1 MKKLL
6 AILLVFVLMV
16 SLVACSSS
24 TNSPASSAD
33 SAQKE
38 NTQNDAKTKDKKVLG
53 VVLFYRRDE
62 FYMDLETKVRLD
74 AEKAGFEVLVTDADA
89 DMAKAAAAIEDYTAK
104 GVDAIICSG
113 TQLLV
118 SSVEAALD
126 KGIPVVC
133 FDGSTPTDKIIS
145 NITYDPIDDGRS
157 VGNWAKKYIEEHWPN
172 ETVEIAILDFPA
184 SSEICVGRVNGF
196 KEVIATVP
204 NAKIVAQMDGKASR
218 ADSMAAAET
227 ILEAHPNIK
236 LAYGINFDTIAGF
249 YAALEARKKT
259 DTVLC
264 ASGSWGEE
272 AIRFLEQNHPQYKA
286 FTLMDPWKM
295 ASIAVQA
302 VVDALEGKKVE
313 QTQAMKAITY
323 TAETIHTLDWK
334 EIIENRIK

>member
-6 AILLVFVLMV
+6 VFLLIVITIVTT
-16 SLVACSSS
+16 VACSSTPGAS
-24 TNSPASSAD
+24 TDVGD
-33 SAQKE
+33 SDK
-38 NTQNDAKTKDKKVLG
+38 NGDTQGNIDTDDKKVLG
-53 VVLFYRRDE
+53 LVLFYRRDE
-62 FYMDLETKVRLD
+62 FYMDLETKVKLD
-74 AEKAGFEVLVTDADA
+74 AEKAGFEVLVTDADT

-113 TQLLV
+113 SQLLV

-145 NITYDPIDDGRS
+145 NITYDPIDDGIS
-157 VGNWAKKYIEEHWPN
+157 VGNWAKQYIEEHWPD
-172 ETVEIAILDFPA
+172 ETVEIAILDFPE
-184 SSEICVGRVNGF
+184 SSEICVGRTNGF
-196 KEVIATVP
+196 IDVINTIP

-227 ILEAHPNIK
+227 ILEANPNVK

-249 YAALEARKKT
+249 YAALEARQKT

-272 AIRFLEQNHPQYKA
+272 AIRFLEQDHPQYKA

-295 ASIAVQA
+295 GSTAVQA
-302 VVDALEGKKVE
+302 VVDALEGKDVE
-313 QTQAMKAITY
+313 QTQAMKAVTY
-323 TAETIHTLDWK
+323 TSETINNLDWK

>member
-1 MKKLL
+1 MKKFL
-6 AILLVFVLMV
+6 AILLIIVLM
-16 SLVACSSS
+16 SSIVACSSATKTPANSGES
-24 TNSPASSAD
+24 TKSEDTQSSV
-33 SAQKE
+33 K
-38 NTQNDAKTKDKKVLG
+38 TTKDKKVLG

-74 AEKAGFEVLVTDADA
+74 AEKAGFEVLITDADA

-104 GVDAIICSG
+104 GVDAILCTGS
-113 TQLLV
+113 QLLV

-227 ILEAHPNIK
+227 ILA
-236 LAYGINFDTIAGF
+236 
-249 YAALEARKKT
+249 
-259 DTVLC
+259 
-264 ASGSWGEE
+264 
-272 AIRFLEQNHPQYKA
+272 
-286 FTLMDPWKM
+286 
-295 ASIAVQA
+295 
-302 VVDALEGKKVE
+302 
-313 QTQAMKAITY
+313 
-323 TAETIHTLDWK
+323 
-334 EIIENRIK
+334 